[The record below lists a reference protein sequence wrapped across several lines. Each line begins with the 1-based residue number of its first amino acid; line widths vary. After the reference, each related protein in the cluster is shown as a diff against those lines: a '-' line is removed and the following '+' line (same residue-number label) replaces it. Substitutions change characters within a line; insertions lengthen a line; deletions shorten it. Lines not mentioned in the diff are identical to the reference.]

1 MHVHSGCACIQHA
14 HVAACSHASC
24 LFLHVWENEVKIKF
38 TLKYP
43 SHIFVSVFALNP
55 LQHSVQRETPVR
67 VRACARARAHVLWCV
82 FVMTTRFEMGRS
94 GKESERGR
102 PAAAALF
109 PPPPILPHQRAAR
122 PGGARALPT
131 PTSPPPRLQ
140 LKQPGSGARVIQGQ
154 ARGGGGDEASAW
166 KRIRGGVG
174 DPSPPSSRSGQ
185 NQKVQNL
192 Q

>member
-1 MHVHSGCACIQHA
+1 MHSGRACVQRA

-67 VRACARARAHVLWCV
+67 VRACVRAHVHWCV

-102 PAAAALF
+102 PAAAAALF
-109 PPPPILPHQRAAR
+109 PPSPILPHQRAAR
-122 PGGARALPT
+122 PGGARVLPT
-131 PTSPPPRLQ
+131 PTPTTPPPSIKTARL
-140 LKQPGSGARVIQGQ
+140 R
-154 ARGGGGDEASAW
+154 REGDT
-166 KRIRGGVG
+166 R
-174 DPSPPSSRSGQ
+174 SSEGRRR
-185 NQKVQNL
+185 
-192 Q
+192 